1 MGLGVGVAVVAGA
14 LLPTASAQT
23 GSDGRLAP
31 FYAQTLNWDNC
42 DSRRPPD
49 MPVDKWKETIAGL
62 ECGMVTAPLDYRN
75 PGGDKAHIAITRLK
89 AKNPAKR
96 RGVLLVNPGG
106 PGASGQ
112 LLPKSFAEQRIA
124 EVYDIIGFDPRGVND
139 STPLALCEG
148 HTDKEIWDSRPTD
161 AQFPTIAE
169 EARQRELGC
178 QRASGKI
185 RPFIST
191 ANTARD
197 MDLVR
202 AALGENKI
210 NYLGISY
217 GTYLGAVYGS
227 LFPSRLDRS
236 VLDSSMHPDWF
247 YYEAAKQQSVAA
259 KQNFDAWAAWVG
271 ERDRTYHLGR
281 SRAEVTANL
290 EAVAKSL
297 QKHPIPWPGG
307 GGWAEK
313 IDRPMFDN
321 LLGGMTG
328 PRPTWDTVAVLVGQ
342 VRDAV
347 STSTPLSADSGK
359 ALARMKRIADEQ
371 IYGAQAEDERP
382 LTNGVYET
390 VTCEA
395 DWPRDPETYNRE
407 MRKFR
412 TKYHYGLG
420 AMAAAPSECTYR
432 TFTPPEKLVHL
443 ERKGYQAGLVI
454 QAEYDPATQYQGG
467 PAMARQL
474 GDRLVTVADEG
485 THGQYGFNPCATK
498 MTDVYLVDGRLP
510 DGQRSVCA
518 GAPRP
523 DVSADDAP
531 GSQVRKPDSGTSL
544 DSRVKH
550 LIEQYRL
557 SRR

>member
-1 MGLGVGVAVVAGA
+1 M
-14 LLPTASAQT
+14 
-23 GSDGRLAP
+23 AP
-31 FYAQTLNWDNC
+31 FYGQTLSWSNC

-49 MPVDKWKETIAGL
+49 MPVDKWEEMMAGL

-75 PGGDKAHIAITRLK
+75 PGGEKAHIAVTRLK

-112 LLPKSFAEQRIA
+112 LLPKGFADQRIA
-124 EVYDIIGFDPRGVND
+124 EIYDIIGFDPRGVGD
-139 STPLALCEG
+139 STPLALCEERTG
-148 HTDKEIWDSRPTD
+148 KEISDSRPTD
-161 AQFPTIAE
+161 AQFSAIAE
-169 EARQRELGC
+169 EAQQRELGC
-178 QRASGKI
+178 QKASGKV

-191 ANTARD
+191 PNTARD
-197 MDLVR
+197 MDLIR
-202 AALGENKI
+202 AAAGEKRI

-259 KQNFDAWAAWVG
+259 KQNFDAWAAWAG
-271 ERDRTYHLGR
+271 ERDRTYHLGK
-281 SRAEVTANL
+281 SQAEVAAKL
-290 EAVAKSL
+290 EAVAQLL
-297 QKHPIPWPGG
+297 QKRPIPWPGSD
-307 GGWAEK
+307 GWAEK
-313 IDRPMFDN
+313 IDRPLFDN

-328 PRPTWDTVAVLVGQ
+328 PRPTWDTVAVLVGRI
-342 VRDAV
+342 RDAV
-347 STSTPLSADSGK
+347 STSTPLSADAGK

-371 IYGAQAEDERP
+371 MYGARAEDEKR
-382 LTNGVYET
+382 LANGVFET

-407 MRKFR
+407 MRRFR
-412 TKYHYGLG
+412 TTYHYGLG
-420 AMAAAPSECTYR
+420 ALAAAPSECTYR

-443 ERKGYQAGLVI
+443 ERKGYRAGLVI
-454 QAEYDPATQYQGG
+454 QADYDPSTQYRGG

-474 GDRLVTVADEG
+474 RDHLVTVTDEG

-498 MTDVYLVDGRLP
+498 LTDAYLVDGRLP
-510 DGQRSVCA
+510 DGQHSLCA

-523 DVSADDAP
+523 DVPADGAP
-531 GSQVRKPDSGTSL
+531 RSQVGSPGGGMSL
-544 DSRVKH
+544 DGRAKH